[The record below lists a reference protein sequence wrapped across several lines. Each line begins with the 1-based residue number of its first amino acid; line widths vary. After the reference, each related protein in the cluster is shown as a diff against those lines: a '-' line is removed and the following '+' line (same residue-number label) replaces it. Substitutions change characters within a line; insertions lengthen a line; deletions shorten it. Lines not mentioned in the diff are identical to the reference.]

1 MENNSGSE
9 SETEKSTAKAQSTA
23 SKKNTRLR
31 TQSFIMRF
39 FNFRAWADWDRSKAI
54 TQYFL
59 GVFERVLIPK
69 KLTIKRKTASFDGV
83 VAQLNLSEKE
93 LQDRASGLLR
103 LSYILGFM
111 AFGLLCYM
119 GYQIAYGS
127 LKAVLMSMIE
137 MIVAAVLAFRY
148 HFWHF
153 QIRRRRLG
161 CGLREWFQTTIGGD
175 R

>member
-9 SETEKSTAKAQSTA
+9 PETEKSTAKAYST
-23 SKKNTRLR
+23 SDKKNTHSR
-31 TQSFIMRF
+31 TQRFITRF
-39 FNFRAWADWDRSKAI
+39 FNVRAWAVWDRSKAI

-59 GVFERVLIPK
+59 RVFERVLIPK
-69 KLTIKRKTASFDGV
+69 KLTIKHKTASFDAV

-93 LQDRASGLLR
+93 LQARARGLLR

-119 GYQIAYGS
+119 GYQMLYGS
-127 LKAVLMSMIE
+127 LKAILISLIE

-153 QIRRRRLG
+153 QIHRRRLG
-161 CGLREWFQTTIGGD
+161 CSIKEWFQTTTGGD